1 MGFSARKVIH
11 LKHHTALRMTLRNI
25 FIPLFFLISLPF
37 NGQLLD
43 TFSDGDFSQNPTW
56 QGSTGDF
63 IVNAAGE
70 LQLNSLLAGTSQLS
84 TPHLLGNLTNKEWQI
99 KVRQSFSPS
108 SSNFGK
114 VFLTADNADLNLAQN
129 GYYLLFG
136 ETGSTDAIRLFN
148 LTNGVSTQICA
159 GQDGQIASSCNAS
172 IKVKRDAAGLW
183 SLYAD
188 ITGGTNYSLL
198 SSGSDASTLLG
209 THFGVLCTYTISN
222 ATKFYFDNVY
232 VGPEIL
238 DTTPPALLSIS
249 PISITQLDALFNEPV
264 TAISAQNIINYS
276 FNPSLQISNLIQDAI
291 NTSLIHI
298 SLSTALTN
306 GMTYTATANNITDLS
321 GNTSGATSVNFQ
333 YLVSDSAVKGDLLI
347 TEFFPDPS
355 PVIGLPA
362 VEYIEIYN
370 ASAGKI
376 FDLTG
381 YHITDGPANG
391 LITSGW
397 ILPGEYKVLT
407 ATANIPLF
415 TTTTALGVTS
425 FPSLNNAGD
434 TVMLKNPSDF
444 PLDLVVYTDDW
455 YKDPIKQDGGYSLEL
470 INPNDPCSDENNWT
484 ASTDASGG
492 TPGQVNSVHDLTP
505 DTQAPNLSL
514 LVASAPNYLQLWF
527 DEGMD
532 SSSLV
537 NAMYQ
542 FSPGLSIG
550 MIYANGPYT
559 NTVILQF
566 SQALTPSQI
575 YTLTLE
581 NAADC
586 WMNAQPL
593 LGQFALTETPLSG
606 EIVVNEI
613 LQNPYNGG
621 QDWIELYNNSNKI
634 FNLKNLQFA
643 NFDND
648 TIANFKTIDVNFI
661 LKPGAYAVLGK
672 DSSFVK
678 QNYPFHGVGTFV
690 YADLPSYNND
700 SGSVYLF
707 NESQVLL
714 DLVRYSNEWQF
725 PLLDDVDGV
734 SLERM
739 DPDGLSNDGMNW
751 HSAAEAYQ
759 FGTPGIK
766 NSQYLPVNVNG
777 SFVLENEL
785 FSPDMDGYLD
795 VMQASYTLAQANCL
809 GTVTIYDER
818 GRFVRTLFKN
828 QLMATEGTFSWNGVK
843 EDLTKASIGV
853 YVIVFEAFSI
863 DGALLYTGRKAVTVA
878 GNL

>member
-1 MGFSARKVIH
+1 MN
-11 LKHHTALRMTLRNI
+11 LRNV
-25 FIPLFFLISLPF
+25 LFCFFHLIGLLAFS
-37 NGQLLD
+37 QLSD
-43 TFSDGDFSQNPTW
+43 NFSDGDFTQNPNW
-56 QGSTGDF
+56 QGSSTDF
-63 IVNAAGE
+63 IVNASGE
-70 LQLNSLLAGTSQLS
+70 LQLNSLVAGASQLS
-84 TPHLLGNLTNKEWQI
+84 TPHLLGNLNNKEWQI
-99 KVRQSFSPS
+99 KVRQTFAPS
-108 SSNFGK
+108 SSNYGK
-114 VFLTADNADLNLAQN
+114 VFLTADNADMTLVQN
-129 GYYLLFG
+129 GYYLIFG
-136 ETGSTDAIRLFN
+136 EAGSTDAIRLFN
-148 LTNGVSTQICA
+148 LTNGVATQICA
-159 GQDGQIASSCNAS
+159 GIDGQIASSFNAS
-172 IKVKRDAAGLW
+172 VKVKRDASGLW

-188 ITGGTNYSLL
+188 LTGGTNYTLL
-198 SSGSDASTLLG
+198 SSGTDASTLLG
-209 THFGVLCTYTISN
+209 SHFGMLCTYTISN

-232 VGPEIL
+232 IGPEIL
-238 DTTPPALLSIS
+238 DLTPPSLVSVT
-249 PISITQLDALFNEPV
+249 PISITQIDMLFNEPV
-264 TAISAQNIINYS
+264 TPISAQNIINYS
-276 FNPSLQISNLIQDAI
+276 FTPSLQISNLIQDAV

-298 SLSTALTN
+298 SLSTVLTN
-306 GMTYTATANNITDLS
+306 GTTYTATANNIVDLS
-321 GNTSGATSVNFQ
+321 GNTSGASSANFQ
-333 YLVSDSAVKGDLLI
+333 YLVSDSAEKGDLLI

-355 PVIGLPA
+355 PAIGLPA
-362 VEYIEIYN
+362 VEYVEIYN

-381 YHITDGPANG
+381 YHITDGPSNG
-391 LITSGW
+391 LITGGW
-397 ILPGEYKVLT
+397 ILPGEYKILT

-434 TVMLKNPSDF
+434 TVMLKNPNNL

-455 YKDPIKQDGGYSLEL
+455 YKDPVKQDGGYSLEL
-470 INPNDPCSDENNWT
+470 INPNDPCSDENNWI
-484 ASTDASGG
+484 ASNDASGG

-537 NAMYQ
+537 NALYQ
-542 FSPGLSIG
+542 FSPALTPS
-550 MIYANGPYT
+550 MIYANGTYT

-566 SQALTPSQI
+566 SQALAPSQI
-575 YTLTLE
+575 YTLSLQ

-586 WMNAQPL
+586 WTNSQQL
-593 LGQFALTETPLSG
+593 VGQFALTETPLAG

-648 TIANFKTIDVNFI
+648 TIANFKTVSANFM

-678 QNYPFHGVGTFV
+678 QNYPFYGLGTFV
-690 YADLPSYNND
+690 YAELPSYNND

-707 NESQVLL
+707 NENQTLL
-714 DLVRYSNEWQF
+714 DLVKYTNEWQF

-734 SLERM
+734 SLERL
-739 DPDGLSNDGMNW
+739 DPNGLSSDGMNW
-751 HSAAEAYQ
+751 HSAAEAVQ
-759 FGTPGIK
+759 FGTPGLK
-766 NSQYLPVNVNG
+766 NSQYLPVTVNG
-777 SFVLENEL
+777 SFALEGAL

-795 VMQASYTLAQANCL
+795 VMQASYQLAQPNCL
-809 GTVTIYDER
+809 GTVSIYDER
-818 GRFVRTLFKN
+818 GRLIRTLFKN
-828 QLMATEGTFSWNGVK
+828 QLMATEGSFSWNGVK
-843 EDLTKASIGV
+843 DDQTKASIGI
-853 YVIVFEAFSI
+853 YVVVFEAFSL
-863 DGALLYTGRKAVTVA
+863 DGGLMYSGRKAVTLA

>member
-1 MGFSARKVIH
+1 MN
-11 LKHHTALRMTLRNI
+11 LRTLL
-25 FIPLFFLISLPF
+25 FHFFLALTLCF
-37 NGQLLD
+37 NAQLSD
-43 TFSDGDFSQNPTW
+43 NFSDGDFTQSPVW

-63 IVNAAGE
+63 IVNGTGE
-70 LQLNSLLAGTSQLS
+70 LQLNSVLAGASYLS
-84 TPHLLGNLTNKEWQI
+84 TPHLLSNLTNKEWQI
-99 KVRQSFSPS
+99 KVKQTFSPS

-114 VFLTADNADLNLAQN
+114 VFLTADNADMNLVQN

-148 LTNGVSTQICA
+148 LTNGTATQICA
-159 GQDGQIASSCNAS
+159 GTNGQISASCNAS
-172 IKVKRDAAGLW
+172 VKVKRDAAGLW

-188 ITGGTNYSLL
+188 LSGGTNYTLL
-198 SSGSDASTLLG
+198 SSGTDASNLLG

-222 ATKFYFDNVY
+222 ATKFYYDNVY
-232 VGPEIL
+232 IGPEIL
-238 DTTPPALLSIS
+238 DLTPPVLASVT
-249 PISITQLDALFNEPV
+249 PISSTQLDLLFNESV
-264 TAISAQNIINYS
+264 TLASAQNIINYA
-276 FNPSLQISNLIQDAI
+276 FNPSLSLSNLAQDAN
-291 NTSLIHI
+291 NTALVHGV
-298 SLSTALTN
+298 LSTPLVN
-306 GMTYTATANNITDLS
+306 GTSYTATANGIVDLS

-355 PVIGLPA
+355 PVIGLPG
-362 VEYIEIYN
+362 VEYVEIYN

-381 YHITDGPANG
+381 YHITDGPSNG

-434 TVMLKNPSDF
+434 TVMLKNPSDI

-455 YKDPIKQDGGYSLEL
+455 YKDAIKQDGGYSLEL
-470 INPNDPCSDENNWT
+470 INPNDPCSDENNWI
-484 ASTDASGG
+484 ASTDTTGG
-492 TPGQVNSVHDLTP
+492 TPGQVNSVNDLTP

-537 NAMYQ
+537 NALYQ
-542 FSPGLSIG
+542 FSPALTPS
-550 MIYANGPYT
+550 MIYANGTYT

-566 SQALTPSQI
+566 SQSLTPSQI
-575 YTLTLE
+575 YSITLE
-581 NAADC
+581 NATDC
-586 WMNAQPL
+586 WTNSQAL
-593 LGQFALTETPLSG
+593 VGQFALTETPLAG
-606 EIVVNEI
+606 ELIINEI

-648 TIANFKTIDVNFI
+648 TIANFKTVSANFI

-672 DSSFVK
+672 DSTFAK

-690 YADLPSYNND
+690 YAELPSYNND

-707 NESQVLL
+707 NENQSLL
-714 DLVRYSNEWQF
+714 DLVKYSNEWQF

-734 SLERM
+734 SLERL
-739 DPDGLSNDGMNW
+739 DPNGESSNGMNW
-751 HSAAEAYQ
+751 HSAAEAVQ
-759 FGTPGIK
+759 FGTPGLK
-766 NSQYLPVNVNG
+766 NSQYLPVTVNG
-777 SFVLENEL
+777 SFSLEGEL

-795 VMQASYTLAQANCL
+795 VMQASYQLAQANCL
-809 GTVTIYDER
+809 GTVSIYDER
-818 GRFVRTLFKN
+818 GRLIRSLFKN
-828 QLMATEGTFSWNGVK
+828 QLMGTTGTFSWNGVK
-843 EDLTKASIGV
+843 DDQTKASIGI
-853 YVIVFEAFSI
+853 YVVVFEAFSL
-863 DGALLYTGRKAVTVA
+863 DGGLVFSGRKAVTLA

>member
-1 MGFSARKVIH
+1 MN
-11 LKHHTALRMTLRNI
+11 LRILL
-25 FIPLFFLISLPF
+25 FHFFLVLALCF
-37 NGQLLD
+37 QAQLTD
-43 TFSDGDFSQNPTW
+43 NFSDGNFTQNPVW
-56 QGSTGDF
+56 QGSAADF
-63 IVNAAGE
+63 LVNGTSE
-70 LQLNSLLAGTSQLS
+70 LQLSSAVAGTSYLS
-84 TPHLLGNLTNKEWQI
+84 TPHVLGTLTNTEWQI
-99 KVRQSFSPS
+99 KVRQTFSPS

-114 VFLTADNADLNLAQN
+114 VFLTADNADMNLVQN

-136 ETGSTDAIRLFN
+136 ETGSTDAIRLFALN
-148 LTNGVSTQICA
+148 AGVATQICA
-159 GQDGQIASSCNAS
+159 GTDGEISASCNAS
-172 IKVKRDAAGLW
+172 VKVKRDGAGLW
-183 SLYAD
+183 SLFAD
-188 ITGGTNYSLL
+188 LSGGTNYTLL
-198 SSGSDASTLLG
+198 STGSDASNLLG

-232 VGPEIL
+232 IGPEIL
-238 DTTPPALLSIS
+238 DVTPPVLASVT
-249 PISITQLDALFNEPV
+249 PISSTQLDILFNESV
-264 TAISAQNIINYS
+264 TLASAQNIINYS
-276 FNPSLQISNLIQDAI
+276 FNPSLTLSNLSLD
-291 NTSLIHI
+291 NTN
-298 SLSTALTN
+298 TALVHAGLSSVLVN
-306 GMTYTATANNITDLS
+306 GTTYTATANGIVDLS
-321 GNTSGATSVNFQ
+321 GNTSGATSVTFQ

-362 VEYIEIYN
+362 IEYIEIYN

-381 YHITDGPANG
+381 YHITDGPSNG

-434 TVMLKNPSDF
+434 TVMLKNPSDI
-444 PLDLVVYTDDW
+444 PLDLVVYTDAW
-455 YKDPIKQDGGYSLEL
+455 YKDPVKQDGGYSLEL

-484 ASTDASGG
+484 ASTDATGG

-505 DTQAPNLSL
+505 DMQAPNLSL

-537 NAMYQ
+537 NALYQ
-542 FSPGLSIG
+542 FSPALSPS
-550 MIYANGPYT
+550 MIYANGTYT

-566 SQALTPSQI
+566 SQALAPSQI

-581 NAADC
+581 NATDC
-586 WMNAQPL
+586 WTNAQQL
-593 LGQFALTETPLSG
+593 VGQFALTETPLAG

-621 QDWIELYNNSNKI
+621 QDWIELYNNSTKI

-648 TIANFKTIDVNFI
+648 TIANFKTVSANFI

-690 YADLPSYNND
+690 YAELPSYNND

-707 NESQVLL
+707 NENQTLL
-714 DLVRYSNEWQF
+714 DLVKYSNEWQF
-725 PLLDDVDGV
+725 PLLDEVDGV
-734 SLERM
+734 SLERL
-739 DPDGLSNDGMNW
+739 DPNGLSSDGMNW
-751 HSAAEAYQ
+751 HSAAEAVQ
-759 FGTPGIK
+759 FGTPGLK
-766 NSQYLPVNVNG
+766 NSQYLPVTANG
-777 SFVLENEL
+777 TFALEGEL

-795 VMQASYTLAQANCL
+795 VMQASYQLAQANCL
-809 GTVTIYDER
+809 GTVSIYDER
-818 GRFVRTLFKN
+818 GRLIRTLFKN
-828 QLMATEGTFSWNGVK
+828 QLMATEGSFSWNGVK
-843 EDLTKASIGV
+843 DDQTKASIGI
-853 YVIVFEAFSI
+853 YVVVFEAFSL
-863 DGALLYTGRKAVTVA
+863 DGGLLYSGRKAVTLA